1 MAAPSLELDGRA
13 AIVTGAGQGVGR
25 GIALALAAAGARVM
39 LHGRTAAK
47 VEAVRDEIVDAGGTA
62 ATAAGDVAT
71 AGDVQRCIDTTVEAF
86 GTVDILVNNA
96 ISQPLGP
103 LLDIDDEVFEYGFDS
118 GPLATLR
125 FMRGCHPHLVDG
137 GSVVNIGSGV
147 ALQPAFPGFGCYAA
161 VKTAIGSL
169 SRAAATEWG
178 PVGIRVNML
187 LPLALTPAMAGFLEV
202 HPEAM
207 EGILGQ
213 IPLGRL
219 GDSQADVGTAAVFL
233 CSPAA
238 AYITGA
244 TLTVDG
250 GQDYVR

>member
-1 MAAPSLELDGRA
+1 MAAPSLELESRA

-25 GIALALAAAGARVM
+25 GIAVALAAAGARV
-39 LHGRTAAK
+39 LLCGRTAAK
-47 VEAVRDEIVDAGGTA
+47 LEAVRDEIVSTGGTA
-62 ATAAGDVAT
+62 ATVAGDVAT
-71 AGDVQRCIDTTVEAF
+71 AADVQRCIEAAVAAF

-96 ISQPLGP
+96 IAQPLGQ
-103 LLDIDDEVFEYGFDS
+103 LLEVDDQAFEYGFDS

-125 FMRGCHPHLVDG
+125 FMRGCYPYLLGG

-147 ALQPAFPGFGCYAA
+147 ALQPSLIGFGCYAA
-161 VKTAIGSL
+161 VKSAIGSL
-169 SRAAATEWG
+169 SRAAACEWG
-178 PVGIRVNML
+178 PVGIRVNTL

-202 HPEAM
+202 HPEATD
-207 EGILGQ
+207 GILGQ
-213 IPLGRL
+213 VPLGRF
-219 GDSQADVGTAAVFL
+219 GDAELDVGTAAVFL

-244 TLTVDG
+244 TLSVDG